1 MSIFLGYIAC
11 IIILYIVYKL
21 VYNIKSFDLNI
32 INTGEKISFFFVF
45 YLGIVFIIGKVL
57 TICSYFKYENI

>member
-45 YLGIVFIIGKVL
+45 YLGIVFIIG
-57 TICSYFKYENI
+57 